1 MTQQKLH
8 IVHTE
13 ASQGWGGQEI
23 RILTEA
29 KAMQTQGHQIT
40 LLAPKAAKIHQEAE
54 KLGLTVVTMPYEK
67 RSFKAMFAT
76 RRWLK
81 QHRPDIVNTHS
92 SIDSWVVALASLGL
106 DFIRTVRTRHISAPI
121 KVSGIN
127 RWLYQKAAQHI
138 VTTGETLR
146 QTIMHDLQIP
156 AEQITSI
163 PTGIDLQRYS
173 RENLPQKCV
182 HRSDLGIAEE
192 ATILGIVATLRSWK
206 GHDDLL
212 YALKEVIKTHANTQ
226 LLIVGDGP
234 RREHIEQLV
243 SELNLQN
250 PVHLVGQRNDV
261 EQWLALMDIFILPS
275 YANEGVPQSLM
286 QAMAMELP
294 VISTRVGAIDELVDD
309 QQSGLLVAAQ
319 NPIALQQAI
328 IQLINDKD
336 FCQRAGQH
344 GRQIVQTTYAL
355 PLMVSAME
363 QVFYRVLQEH

>member
-29 KAMQTQGHQIT
+29 KTMQAQGHQIT

-54 KLGLTVVTMPYEK
+54 KLGLTVITMPYEK

-81 QHRPDIVNTHS
+81 QHQPDIVNTHS
-92 SIDSWVVALASLGL
+92 SIDSWVVAIAALGL
-106 DFIRTVRTRHISAPI
+106 DFMRTVRTRHISAPI
-121 KVSGIN
+121 NVNGIN

-146 QTIMHDLQIP
+146 QTIIRDLQIP

-173 RENLPQKCV
+173 LENLPNK
-182 HRSDLGIAEE
+182 RLRRADLGIAED
-192 ATILGIVATLRSWK
+192 AILLGIVATLRSWK

-212 YALKEVIKTHANTQ
+212 HALKEVIKTQANTQ

-250 PVHLVGQRNDV
+250 HVHLVGQRNDV
-261 EQWLALMDIFILPS
+261 EQWLALMDLFILPS

-286 QAMAMELP
+286 QAMAMALP
-294 VISTRVGAIDELVDD
+294 VISTRVGAIDELVAD
-309 QQSGLLVAAQ
+309 QQNGLLVEAQ
-319 NPIALQQAI
+319 NPLALQQAI
-328 IQLINDKD
+328 VQLIHDKN
-336 FCQRAGQH
+336 FCHQAGQH
-344 GRQIVQTTYAL
+344 GRQIVQNTYAL
-355 PLMVSAME
+355 PIMVSAME
-363 QVFYRVLQEH
+363 RIFYHVLQER